1 MRVFNL
7 PDLGEGLQEAEIV
20 EWHVKPGDALASDQT
35 MVALETDKA
44 IVEVPAPY
52 AGKVEKL
59 FGAPGDKIHVGA
71 PLVGFEGAA
80 ADSGTIVG
88 DLSTKSKPAQA
99 KSASAPR
106 TEVKATPA
114 VRALAR
120 SLNVELAAV
129 APSGP
134 GGTVTTE
141 DVKRAARGP
150 APAQPSAQKGMRATM
165 ARTMALA
172 HQEVAAVTVID
183 DADVEHWPKG
193 TSALARLARAIVVAA
208 KAEPGLNAWYDAKA
222 DARTLREEL
231 DLGVAVD
238 LPDGL
243 LVPVLRNAHRIPLEN
258 LARELEQLVAKA
270 RERSLSPEMLR
281 GATITLSN
289 FGAIGGRYAS
299 PIVVPPQVAIVGAGR
314 IAPQP
319 VVTKDGA
326 LAAHRVLPLSLT
338 FDHRAATGGEAARF
352 LNALKRDLES

>member
-1 MRVFNL
+1 
-7 PDLGEGLQEAEIV
+7 
-20 EWHVKPGDALASDQT
+20 
-35 MVALETDKA
+35 MVSVETDKA

-59 FGAPGDKIHVGA
+59 FGGPGDKIHVGA

-99 KSASAPR
+99 RPAGAPR

-120 SLNVELAAV
+120 SLNVELASV
-129 APSGP
+129 EPSGP

-150 APAQPSAQKGMRATM
+150 APVQPGAQKGMRATM

-172 HQEVAAVTVID
+172 HQEVAAVTVSD

-193 TSALARLARAIVVAA
+193 TSALARLARAIIVAA

-222 DARTLREEL
+222 DARTLREEV

-243 LVPVLRNAHRIPLEN
+243 LVPVLRNAHKLQGEA

-314 IAPQP
+314 IAAQA
-319 VVTKDGA
+319 VVAKDGA
-326 LAAHRVLPLSLT
+326 LAPHRVLPLSLT

>member
-1 MRVFNL
+1 
-7 PDLGEGLQEAEIV
+7 
-20 EWHVKPGDALASDQT
+20 
-35 MVALETDKA
+35 MVSVETDKA

-99 KSASAPR
+99 KSASSPR

-193 TSALARLARAIVVAA
+193 TAALARLARAIIAA
-208 KAEPGLNAWYDAKA
+208 CRSEPGLNAWYDAKA
-222 DARTLREEL
+222 DARTLREEM
-231 DLGVAVD
+231 DLGVPVD

-243 LVPVLRNAHRIPLEN
+243 LVPVLRNAHKLPADT
-258 LARELEQLVAKA
+258 LARELEQLVARA

-299 PIVVPPQVAIVGAGR
+299 PMVVPPQVAIVGAGR
-314 IAPQP
+314 IEKRP
-319 VVTKDGA
+319 VVTAHGQ